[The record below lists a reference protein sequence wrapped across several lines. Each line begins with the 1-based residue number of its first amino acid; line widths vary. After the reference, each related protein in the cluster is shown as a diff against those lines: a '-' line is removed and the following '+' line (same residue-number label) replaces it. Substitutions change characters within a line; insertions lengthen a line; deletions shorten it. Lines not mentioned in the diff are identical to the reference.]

1 MLDQPSSSIFLKYLI
16 SNSTTLFQSI
26 QVAKNI
32 QVVYTSRSAAIL
44 ISLDMKIIEDAHLNI
59 DANTVKQSILQSGN
73 LKLKSEVKS
82 KYCNND
88 FFFPIMPLIFKT
100 FVMQNIKVLDM
111 KKLQVDARV
120 ANRSEI
126 LFQLNNLKNLLPS
139 VVVKVYLCVCMYM
152 FYFLD
157 S

>member
-59 DANTVKQSILQSGN
+59 DANTVKQSILRSGN
-73 LKLKSEVKS
+73 LKLKSEVKI
-82 KYCNND
+82 KYCIMI
-88 FFFPIMPLIFKT
+88 FFPIHAS
-100 FVMQNIKVLDM
+100 NIQDFCY
-111 KKLQVDARV
+111 A
-120 ANRSEI
+120 E
-126 LFQLNNLKNLLPS
+126 
-139 VVVKVYLCVCMYM
+139 Y
-152 FYFLD
+152 
-157 S
+157 